1 MRGGEGGAGLV
12 VACLLRTK
20 ERKQLWT
27 DYPLMSRAKA
37 DHLRTFFF
45 VFFVFC
51 FLLFFFLPKCVS
63 CDISFS
69 LPGEL
74 K

>member
-37 DHLRTFFF
+37 DHLQTFSFFF
-45 VFFVFC
+45 
-51 FLLFFFLPKCVS
+51 FFFAKVRFL
-63 CDISFS
+63 
-69 LPGEL
+69 
-74 K
+74 